1 MITII
6 TGDRGSGKTTLCRR
20 LADHARAE
28 GWDVA
33 GILAPAVFDGHEK
46 VGIEALDLRTG
57 ERRPLARRREDDSP
71 PVGLHT
77 PAWAFDESA
86 VAWGN
91 DVLAGSTPCD
101 LLIVDELGP
110 LEMERNQGWTAG
122 LAAVGS
128 GEYRHA
134 LAVVRPELL
143 QLALMRWPG
152 ARVIDATN
160 DSEPSRLER
169 LLSLT

>member
-20 LADHARAE
+20 LADHARAA

-33 GILAPAVFDGHEK
+33 GILAPAVLEGRDK

-160 DSEPSRLER
+160 DSEPSRLQR